1 LITDQNATFTENY
14 AQLCGALCALRNLSS
29 LNEFL
34 INHVRR
40 AQTGTMYR
48 RFDMDKAVK
57 GFTLIELVVVITIL
71 GILAAFAFPRFAALE
86 TEARAATVNGLAG
99 SLRAANALAHSL
111 SLVQGGPTEVT
122 MEGNTID
129 MTFGYPDNDEIHLT
143 LTEYTGFTRA
153 AGPPVS
159 FTPSGV
165 AVAANCQV
173 TYAEAAAAGSTPTI
187 TAVTTDCS

>member
-1 LITDQNATFTENY
+1 M
-14 AQLCGALCALRNLSS
+14 S
-29 LNEFL
+29 FL

-99 SLRAANALAHSL
+99 SLRAASALAHSL
-111 SLVQGGPTEVT
+111 YLVTGTSPVS
-122 MEGNTID
+122 MEGNNIT
-129 MTFGYPDNDEIHLT
+129 MQEGYPTTEDIEKALT
-143 LTEYTGFTRA
+143 DYTGFTIATGA
-153 AGPPVS
+153 AIS
-159 FTPSGV
+159 FAPTGATATV
-165 AVAANCQV
+165 NCQV
-173 TYAEAAAAGSTPTI
+173 TYAEAPANGTPTI
-187 TAVTTDCS
+187 TVSDSDCS